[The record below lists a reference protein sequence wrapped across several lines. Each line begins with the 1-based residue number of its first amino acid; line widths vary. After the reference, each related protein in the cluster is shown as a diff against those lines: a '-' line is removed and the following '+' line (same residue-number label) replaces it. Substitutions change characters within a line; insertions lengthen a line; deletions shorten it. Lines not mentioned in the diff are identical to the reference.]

1 MLLRYDPFR
10 DMERQFDRMFRD
22 SAPAIPLDA
31 SRRDDDFIVEM
42 DLPGV
47 RPDSIDITVERNVL
61 TVSAERRSRRGD
73 DWEPL
78 ISERRHGTFRRELY
92 LGQGLDTSKV
102 EADYTG
108 GVLTLTI
115 PVAETSKPR
124 KVSVTSKSG
133 SGEHS
138 EPVEVTAESHQG

>member
-31 SRRDDDFIVEM
+31 SRRDSDFVVEM
-42 DLPGV
+42 DLPGIQ
-47 RPDSIDITVERNVL
+47 PDSIDITVERNVL
-61 TVSAERRSRRGD
+61 TVSAERKSRRGD

-78 ISERRHGTFRRELY
+78 ISERRHGSFRRELY
-92 LGQGLDTSKV
+92 LGQGLDTTKV
-102 EADYTG
+102 AADYSD

-115 PVAETSKPR
+115 PLAETSKPR

-133 SGEHS
+133 QAGDS
-138 EPVEVTAESHQG
+138 EPVEVTAGSTQN

>member
-22 SAPAIPLDA
+22 TAPAIPLDA

-42 DLPGV
+42 DMPGV
-47 RPDSIDITVERNVL
+47 QPDSIDITVERNVL
-61 TVSAERRSRRGD
+61 TVSAERRSSRGD

-78 ISERRHGTFRRELY
+78 ISERRHGSFRRELY
-92 LGQGLDTSKV
+92 LGQGLDTTNV
-102 EADYTG
+102 AADYHG

-124 KVSVTSKSG
+124 KVSVSSNAG
-133 SGEHS
+133 SAERS
-138 EPVEVTAESHQG
+138 EPVEVAAESHN